1 MTWTKLGAEW
11 PDEARHLSSDAYRL
25 HVDALCYSN
34 RLLTD
39 LIINKTEVQRF
50 SWIADSDAAARELVA
65 GGWWED
71 RGLRFYIGLKFDGW
85 QRSRGQVEAKR
96 STDTRAQRR
105 KRLHDSGDHADC
117 LRSCP
122 SSPAYVAAYVS
133 STDTAHD
140 NANESSSFSERNG
153 TERHVGL
160 GTVSAPTTTSNPW
173 DDHPVAVP
181 GGRHPPPDWAMD
193 DHVVAVP
200 RASSSSRLAPGGQSW
215 ADELYAREQ

>member
-34 RLLTD
+34 RLLSD

-50 SWIADSDAAARELVA
+50 SWITDSDAAVRELAA

-71 RGLRFYIGLKFDGW
+71 RGLRWWIGARFAGW
-85 QRSRGQVEAKR
+85 QRSREQVESKR
-96 STDTRAQRR
+96 NTDTKAQRR
-105 KRLHDSGDHADC
+105 KRLHDSGDHSEC
-117 LRSCP
+117 LRNCP
-122 SSPAYVAAYVS
+122 SAPAYVAAYVS

-140 NANESSSFSERNG
+140 NADESSSFSERNG
-153 TERHVGL
+153 TERHVRL
-160 GTVSAPTTTSNPW
+160 RTVSTPTTESNPW

-181 GGRHPPPDWAMD
+181 G
-193 DHVVAVP
+193 
-200 RASSSSRLAPGGQSW
+200 ASSSSRLAPPDWATEPPAPSRPGPGDQSW
-215 ADELYAREQ
+215 SDDLYAREQ